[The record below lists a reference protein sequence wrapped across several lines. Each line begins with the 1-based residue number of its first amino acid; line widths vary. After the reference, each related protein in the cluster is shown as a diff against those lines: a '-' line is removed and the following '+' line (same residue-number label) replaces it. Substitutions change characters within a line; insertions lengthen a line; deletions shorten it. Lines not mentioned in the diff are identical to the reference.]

1 MSNLLCGAGRKK
13 RNFLEDN
20 ISLHLILFSHFCKYS
35 CKNICLHCFWN
46 HAIDESFLSVGF
58 PSYFVLIWFYVIH
71 NTCCFPESSLLM
83 WRILLLHENLGSLE
97 IIGRFII
104 VFSGTRIIIP
114 FSLQIPHSLHWNL
127 HFISLF
133 HSFICEDSVPSSV
146 SMTGEYFWP
155 FDICL
160 LCKEEIKVEKDSTWS
175 LPAGPDV
182 WIENDVSHYFCFS
195 CYLLHFLAFGCFW
208 YCRSTW
214 LDFTKAGV
222 VKTFCAQSMQHLHLI
237 TVNL

>member
-1 MSNLLCGAGRKK
+1 MQIFIQKYVYSL
-13 RNFLEDN
+13 FLESCYWWI
-20 ISLHLILFSHFCKYS
+20 ISLSGISLIL
-35 CKNICLHCFWN
+35 
-46 HAIDESFLSVGF
+46 
-58 PSYFVLIWFYVIH
+58 FVLIWFYVIC
-71 NTCCFPESSLLM
+71 NTCCFHKSSLLM
-83 WRILLLHENLGSLE
+83 WRILLLHENLGLQE

-114 FSLQIPHSLHWNL
+114 FGLQIPHHLHWNL

-133 HSFICEDSVPSSV
+133 HSFIYEVRVPSSV

-160 LCKEEIKVEKDSTWS
+160 LCKEEIKVEKDSAWS

-195 CYLLHFLAFGCFW
+195 CYPPALLGIWVFW

-214 LDFTKAGV
+214 LDFTKAEV
-222 VKTFCAQSMQHLHLI
+222 VKTFLCTEHGKLSIHHFHLI
-237 TVNL
+237 YC